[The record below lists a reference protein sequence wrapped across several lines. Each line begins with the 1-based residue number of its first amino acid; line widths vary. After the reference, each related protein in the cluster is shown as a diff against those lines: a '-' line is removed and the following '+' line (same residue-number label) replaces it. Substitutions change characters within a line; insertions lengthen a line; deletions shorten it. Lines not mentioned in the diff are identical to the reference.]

1 MQPSGDLAQAV
12 EPGPRVVG
20 GAVTWGFADPEHEL
34 AAVRL
39 VQEIG
44 VPGELLDFRSVPG
57 GWALTLPRPDVLRM
71 EYRLELRASSG
82 ERQEICDPAN
92 ELRAP
97 GAFGEK
103 SVLELPGYVA
113 PDWLTTPAEG
123 TYEDLAFPADELG
136 GPIHVRVWTPEGASG
151 KLPMVVAHD
160 GPEYDRLAQFTT
172 FAAAKLPPL
181 RVALVA
187 PGDRN
192 RWYSANPAYATA
204 MAATVL
210 PALGEL
216 TEGRPIGLGVSLG
229 ALAMT
234 HLHRTHPD
242 TFAGLFLQSGSFF
255 TPELDPQERDFSGF
269 APVTAFVASLAEP
282 ESTIKIRPI
291 PVTITCGTVE
301 ENLGNN
307 RRLADLL
314 RTQGY
319 PVGLVEVPDAHNFV
333 AWRDALDPALTELI
347 NAVLTRQ

>member
-1 MQPSGDLAQAV
+1 MQSSGDVAQAV

-20 GAVTWGFADPEHEL
+20 DAVTWGFADPEHEL
-34 AAVRL
+34 AGVRL
-39 VQEIG
+39 VQELG
-44 VPGELLDFRSVPG
+44 VPGDLLDFRRVPG
-57 GWALTLPRPDVLRM
+57 GWALTLEAPAVLRM
-71 EYRLELRASSG
+71 EYRLELRADSG

-92 ELRAP
+92 PLRAP

-103 SVLELPGYVA
+103 SVLELPGYVR
-113 PDWLTTPAEG
+113 PDWLATPATG
-123 TYEDLAFPADELG
+123 TYDDLAFPAGELG
-136 GPIHVRVWTPEGASG
+136 GEIHVRVWTPAGASG
-151 KLPMVVAHD
+151 KLPMIVAHD
-160 GPEYDRLAQFTT
+160 GPEYDRLAQLTT

-192 RWYSANPAYATA
+192 RWYSANPAYAEA
-204 MAATVL
+204 MATTVL
-210 PALGEL
+210 PALAEL

-234 HLHRTHPD
+234 HLHRTYPD

-269 APVTAFVASLAEP
+269 EPVTTFVAGLDEGA
-282 ESTIKIRPI
+282 RPI

-301 ENLGNN
+301 GNLANN

-314 RTQGY
+314 RAQGY
-319 PVGLVEVPDAHNFV
+319 PVTLVEVPDAHNFV
-333 AWRDALDPALTELI
+333 AWRDALDPALPELI

>member
-12 EPGPRVVG
+12 EPGPRVAD
-20 GAVTWGFADPEHEL
+20 GAVTWGCADPEHEL
-34 AAVRL
+34 AGVRL

-57 GWALTLPRPDVLRM
+57 GWALSLPRPDVLRM
-71 EYRLELRASSG
+71 EYRLELRAASG

-92 ELRAP
+92 GLRAP

-113 PDWLTTPAEG
+113 PDWLTAPAEG

-160 GPEYDRLAQFTT
+160 GPEYDRLARFTT

-204 MAATVL
+204 MATSVL

-255 TPELDPQERDFSGF
+255 TPELDPQERTFSGF
-269 APVTAFVASLAEP
+269 APVTAFVASLAEGA
-282 ESTIKIRPI
+282 RPV

-301 ENLGNN
+301 ENLANN

-314 RTQGY
+314 RAQGY
-319 PVGLVEVPDAHNFV
+319 PVSLVEVPDAHNFV